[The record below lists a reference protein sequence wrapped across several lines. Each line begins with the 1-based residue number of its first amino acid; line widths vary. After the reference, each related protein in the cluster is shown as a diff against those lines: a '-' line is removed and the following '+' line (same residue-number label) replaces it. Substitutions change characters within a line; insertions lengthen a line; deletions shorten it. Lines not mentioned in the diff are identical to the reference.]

1 MSFWDYTP
9 VGAINNAVGNPL
21 GIGANQAS
29 NEATQNAVDAWQNI
43 PGFTSQANSAY
54 QADPNATAAQQSA
67 LAGLQDIVD
76 SNGLTAETK
85 ADLAAQQKQNA
96 DQERGQRE
104 AILAN
109 ARARGVGGSGLE
121 FASNLENQQGS
132 ATRGAEQGFNTAALG
147 EQQKYQAL
155 NDLAAQGGA
164 INTQNMNAANAQN
177 AINAF
182 NAANQ
187 NQYNLATTQGT
198 GNAYMGQASNY
209 SNQGQIFPNIVGSGL
224 SAAGV
229 AMASDEELKEDVK
242 EFDPDQ
248 FLDSITGYKY
258 KYKSPQKYGPGE
270 HASPLAQ
277 DLEKTP
283 EGAAIVENTPEGKMV
298 DYGKGF
304 GLLLASMA
312 QIHKDMKE
320 DKKHA
325 G

>member
-1 MSFWDYTP
+1 MGFWDITKNVLDP
-9 VGAINNAVGNPL
+9 GNLIFEDSASTNASQG
-21 GIGANQAS
+21 GI
-29 NEATQNAVDAWQNI
+29 DAWENL
-43 PGFTSQANSAY
+43 PEFSSQEDSVY
-54 QADPNATAAQQSA
+54 EADPAAAAAQQSA

-76 SNGLTAETK
+76 SDGLTAETK
-85 ADLAAQQKQNA
+85 ADLAAQQKQQA
-96 DQERGQRE
+96 DLERGQRE
-104 AILAN
+104 SILAN

-121 FASNLENQQGS
+121 FASNLANQQGS
-132 ATRGAEQGFNTAALG
+132 AEIGAQQGFNTAALG

-155 NDLAAQGGA
+155 NDLAVQGGA
-164 INTQNMNAANAQN
+164 INTQNLNVANSQN

-187 NQYNLATTQGT
+187 NQYNIGQAAGT
-198 GNAYMGQASNY
+198 ANAYNGLSTSAAQQQQAAQNL
-209 SNQGQIFPNIVGSGL
+209 IGSGVGAVG
-224 SAAGV
+224 AAV
-229 AMASDEELKEDVK
+229 ASDEQVKEDVK

-258 KYKSPQKYGPGE
+258 KYKNKDLGDGSNGGVM
-270 HASPLAQ
+270 AQ

-283 EGAAIVENTPEGKMV
+283 EGAAIVEDTPEGKMV

-325 G
+325 T